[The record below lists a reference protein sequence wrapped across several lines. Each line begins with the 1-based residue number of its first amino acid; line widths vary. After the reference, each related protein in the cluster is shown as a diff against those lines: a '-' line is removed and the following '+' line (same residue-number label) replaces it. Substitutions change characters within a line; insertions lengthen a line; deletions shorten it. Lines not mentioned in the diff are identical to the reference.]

1 MKLVIVTA
9 VEEFQKDVLKLFKK
23 ANIENFS
30 SSDIDGYKNG
40 ASVLMASSW
49 FSGQKTGNESS
60 LFFSFTEEENINA
73 LFNVIKEFNENLET
87 NNPLKAVVVPIE
99 KHI

>member
-1 MKLVIVTA
+1 MIG
-9 VEEFQKDVLKLFKK
+9 FQKDVLKLFNK

-40 ASVLMASSW
+40 SSVLMASNW
-49 FSGQKTGNESS
+49 FSGVKGGNESS
-60 LFFSFTEEENINA
+60 LFFSFTDDEHIDLLFKLIN
-73 LFNVIKEFNENLET
+73 EFNTNLET

-99 KHI
+99 KFI